1 MIRNWFLLLIIALS
15 STVPVEAQGEQGVS
29 QGLHPSSHFDGA
41 AVQASYQAL
50 CEHSG
55 LAHDDLQTLCAE
67 ASRNLL
73 YSTLIRGVSLQQLLG
88 AQSMA
93 CVLAAAGLPEDCDN
107 YYELMAAID
116 DALAIA
122 LCHMDTTSIKTDEVR
137 ELVKRGGTI
146 YVEDV
151 ALYDCKKSVFL
162 DDPRSEFSAQPQL
175 NNYAPVPVL
184 VEQISASIYNERI
197 GGVRAGLALLEP
209 AALERHGPYLLRE
222 AAAVR
227 SDVYVEALLD
237 HGVAIDDEEHY
248 FDSPLLRA
256 LREGSG
262 TVVKTLLNRG
272 ARADVYA
279 GYWGSRLK
287 PALLVAIERHG
298 TDVVGLMLAKGAS
311 VSAAE
316 GRAAESAVARAAELN
331 RLDVVKML
339 FDQGAVLDGR
349 SDDSYLPELPL
360 IAAARG
366 GNPAVFELFLAHG
379 ATRELRDADE
389 HDRFDHELI
398 RAAIEGGSDDI
409 LQQLF
414 SLGVR
419 IPEHGHEDI
428 FDTLRG
434 SLSSRWHNKFDEPDI
449 KRTPHLHQPSKQ
461 LHSLLSQ
468 GLDIV
473 SWNDN
478 PARLV
483 SRLIGSR
490 FTESLDSREPRAREL
505 AQERQR
511 FAMLVFN
518 VYLEQ
523 GVDLSGVG
531 SRGDTLL
538 ISATNGGNLAVVQR
552 LLAAGTDTQL
562 KNDKGLTAALT
573 VKEMLEWMSERDK
586 KRYPILL
593 ANYRAIDA
601 LLAQQ

>member
-1 MIRNWFLLLIIALS
+1 MIRSCFLLLAFALS
-15 STVPVEAQGEQGVS
+15 STSPAGTQGEQSAS
-29 QGLHPSSHFDGA
+29 QGLQPSSQFDGA

-50 CEHSG
+50 CENSG
-55 LAHDDLQTLCAE
+55 LTHDDLQTLCAE
-67 ASRNLL
+67 ASRHLL
-73 YSTLIRGVSLQQLLG
+73 YSTLKRGISLQQLLG
-88 AQSMA
+88 EQNMA
-93 CVLAAAGLPEDCDN
+93 CVLAAVGLPEHCDN
-107 YYELMAAID
+107 YYELMEAID

-122 LCHMDTTSIKTDEVR
+122 LCRMDTASIETDEVR
-137 ELVKRGGTI
+137 ELVKRGRTI

-151 ALYDCKKSVFL
+151 ALYDCKNSVFL
-162 DDPRSEFSAQPQL
+162 DRPRSEFSAQPVA
-175 NNYAPVPVL
+175 NNYAAVPVL
-184 VEQISASIYNERI
+184 VEQISARIYNERI

-222 AAAVR
+222 AAAAQ
-227 SDVYVEALLD
+227 SAVYVEALLD
-237 HGVAIDDEEHY
+237 HGVAVDDEEHY

-279 GYWGSRLK
+279 GYWDSRLK

-298 TDVVGLMLAKGAS
+298 TDVVALMLAKGAP
-311 VSAAE
+311 VNAAE
-316 GRAAESAVARAAELN
+316 GQATVSAVARAAELN

-339 FDQGAVLDGR
+339 FDQEAVLEGR
-349 SDDSYLPELPL
+349 SDGSYLPELPL
-360 IAAARG
+360 MPAARG
-366 GNPAVFELFLAHG
+366 GNPAIFELFLAHG
-379 ATRELRDADE
+379 ATREQRERDED
-389 HDRFDHELI
+389 DRFDHELI
-398 RAAIEGGSDDI
+398 RAAIAGGSDDI

-414 SLGVR
+414 SLGLR

-434 SLSSRWHNKFDEPDI
+434 SLSSRWHNKFDEPGI

-483 SRLIGSR
+483 SRLIGR
-490 FTESLDSREPRAREL
+490 RLTESLDSHEPRAREL

-518 VYLEQ
+518 MYLEQ
-523 GVDLSGVG
+523 GVDLSGVD

-538 ISATNGGNLAVVQR
+538 ISATNRGNLAVVQR
-552 LLAAGTDTQL
+552 LLTAGSDTQL
-562 KNDKGLTAALT
+562 KNDKGLTAALA
-573 VKEMLEWMSERDK
+573 VKEMLEQMREHDK
-586 KRYPILL
+586 NRYPRLL
-593 ANYRAIDA
+593 ANYRAISE
-601 LLAQQ
+601 LLAP